1 MDKNYHT
8 TCPRVLYR
16 ASDDR
21 QVFPKILL
29 DQVDRKH
36 VYVPFQNL
44 VGELYMYKQSC
55 ERWRILNLQ
64 CRDLSHAFKVL
75 LNVCVLF

>member
-29 DQVDRKH
+29 DQVDHKH

-44 VGELYMYKQSC
+44 VGELYMYKQSLC
-55 ERWRILNLQ
+55 LNLQ